1 MEQCGNL
8 IVFNDFGE
16 KGARDII
23 ALQGLFLVSSS
34 EDVPTFVQPAILDS
48 SESWRVLVI
57 AESEA

>member
-1 MEQCGNL
+1 MEQCGDL

-16 KGARDII
+16 KSARDII